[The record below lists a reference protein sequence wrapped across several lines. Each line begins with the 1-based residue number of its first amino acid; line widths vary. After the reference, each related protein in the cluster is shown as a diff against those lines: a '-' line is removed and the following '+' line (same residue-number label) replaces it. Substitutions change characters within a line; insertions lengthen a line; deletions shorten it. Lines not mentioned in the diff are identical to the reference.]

1 MKIDFRTKLFLT
13 IIIGLSATEGSISMN
28 YKYLGILL
36 AVFPYLLAILD
47 KKWSLIGKG
56 LFYTGIAVV
65 GQIVASKY
73 PNSYLGMVFNLYCG
87 IILRIL
93 PGVMMGYYT
102 VSTTKMSDLVYSLKK
117 IKFPD
122 YIIIPIS
129 VMFRFFYSIKEDY
142 KIIGEAM
149 YMHGLTM
156 KNFFKNPAKI
166 LEYRFVPLLMI
177 VSQTA
182 DNVAI
187 SAMTRGMKMNK
198 ERSSISSAK
207 LKTADY
213 VLLSFGIYIIILF
226 IRIKIC

>member
-1 MKIDFRTKLFLT
+1 
-13 IIIGLSATEGSISMN
+13 
-28 YKYLGILL
+28 
-36 AVFPYLLAILD
+36 
-47 KKWSLIGKG
+47 
-56 LFYTGIAVV
+56 
-65 GQIVASKY
+65 
-73 PNSYLGMVFNLYCG
+73 
-87 IILRIL
+87 
-93 PGVMMGYYT
+93 
-102 VSTTKMSDLVYSLKK
+102 
-117 IKFPD
+117 
-122 YIIIPIS
+122 
-129 VMFRFFYSIKEDY
+129 
-142 KIIGEAM
+142 
-149 YMHGLTM
+149 M
-156 KNFFKNPAKI
+156 KNIFKNPEKI